1 MNLAFGLPKILRKRR
16 NLFFE
21 NISIKIELAELEKL
35 LLQNPQLGTA
45 LGNHLYK
52 IRISIKSKGKGK
64 SGGARVINYLEI
76 VIEGEPQTVVNL
88 ISIYDKSEVSTL
100 TEAEL
105 LQIIRGL

>member
-1 MNLAFGLPKILRKRR
+1 LPKILRKRR
-16 NLFFE
+16 NLFFK

-64 SGGARVINYLEI
+64 SGGARVITYLEI

-105 LQIIRGL
+105 LQIIKGL